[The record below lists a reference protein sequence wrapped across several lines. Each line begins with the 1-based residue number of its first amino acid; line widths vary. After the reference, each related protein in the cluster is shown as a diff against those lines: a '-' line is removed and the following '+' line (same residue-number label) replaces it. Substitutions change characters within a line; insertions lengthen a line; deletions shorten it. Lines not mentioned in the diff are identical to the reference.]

1 MKKTSKKLSL
11 SRETLR
17 NLNRAELGV
26 AAGGAG
32 TGACTYSGCGGG
44 GCTTDTTATYSK
56 VQGHCP
62 STIAA

>member
-1 MKKTSKKLSL
+1 MKKNSDRKLVL

-17 NLNRAELGV
+17 SLTRKDLNG
-26 AAGGAG
+26 AAGGA
-32 TGACTYSGCGGG
+32 TGACTYSGCNG